1 MSIEMQARGRQKKSL
16 LCAYLQFLL
25 GGWTSGGKRI
35 VVNYT
40 VSRFHLRKE
49 ISICSPI
56 ELILSSVPAHLISKA
71 KVIKSST
78 NCTIQIS
85 GHDTNER
92 MRITIESYSKSK
104 LNSIKRASRFI
115 EKALVEYLADE
126 HSEKRLL
133 YDLAVSAIDSYQP
146 IQRDSTSGLLQKE
159 FFSRRGRAFKEWWR
173 LFELPCGRD
182 MHQHDLS
189 ILEELKVPKGS
200 DCKIEV
206 FKRSVKV
213 PLASPYVLVSGTKQ
227 LDVKNAAMMVADAVR
242 RHQRCCQCHP
252 RWWIYPTYD
261 HIRYVL
267 HSKHQSAMMWMY
279 FHFHCS

>member
-1 MSIEMQARGRQKKSL
+1 LHFFAAR
-16 LCAYLQFLL
+16 
-25 GGWTSGGKRI
+25 
-35 VVNYT
+35 
-40 VSRFHLRKE
+40 
-49 ISICSPI
+49 
-56 ELILSSVPAHLISKA
+56 LIGKA

-78 NCTIQIS
+78 NCLIRIS

-92 MRITIESYSKSK
+92 MRITIESLSRDPKSQ
-104 LNSIKRASRFI
+104 LNCIRYANRVI

-133 YDLAVSAIDSYQP
+133 YDLAVSAIDSCQL
-146 IQRDSTSGLLQKE
+146 IQRDINSGLLQKE
-159 FFSRRGRAFKEWWR
+159 IVGSRRASKQWWR

-182 MHQHDLS
+182 MHPHDLS

-242 RHQRCCQCHP
+242 RHQRFCQCHP
-252 RWWIYPTYD
+252 RW
-261 HIRYVL
+261 
-267 HSKHQSAMMWMY
+267 
-279 FHFHCS
+279 